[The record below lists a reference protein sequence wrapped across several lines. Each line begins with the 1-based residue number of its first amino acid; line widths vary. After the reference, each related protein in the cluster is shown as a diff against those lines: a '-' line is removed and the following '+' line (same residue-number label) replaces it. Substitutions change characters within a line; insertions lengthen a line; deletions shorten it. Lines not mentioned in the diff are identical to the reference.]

1 MAGADLDRRGGAGHA
16 GRRSRVSEA
25 QPAPPAA
32 TTPADSA
39 RVVVSGSSWRQA
51 SASFGDADH
60 GIVVFSPGPAPTTT
74 FLTSDGGKTWRLGF
88 GHQQTGTPRLSSSTP
103 EPLVPRGPAVGCP
116 PEWWLRQ
123 SAASGP
129 PTPGP
134 SRRASV
140 ATRGLSAAARV
151 HRSAA
156 WRTALHSPD
165 GAESPVVT
173 SDGGES
179 WRAIKAPE
187 VPVQASRLQNWV
199 IMAGPVDIVRAPSPA
214 AQSTLGPFK
223 LIRSTDGGAHWSEVA
238 LPRPPSR

>member
-39 RVVVSGSSWRQA
+39 RVVVSGSSRRQA

-103 EPLVPRGPAVGCP
+103 EP
-116 PEWWLRQ
+116 WWLRQ

-140 ATRGLSAAARV
+140 ATRDAHGDGWLTRGTTPGLGWPTFLDTQHAWWIDRV
-151 HRSAA
+151 SSPDPHTPVAIWRTTDGGTTWHERVASGLPATRFPRQPVFTDPLHGA
-156 WRTALHSPD
+156 LLFIPRTALSP
-165 GAESPVVT
+165 P
-173 SDGGES
+173 
-179 WRAIKAPE
+179 
-187 VPVQASRLQNWV
+187 
-199 IMAGPVDIVRAPSPA
+199 
-214 AQSTLGPFK
+214 
-223 LIRSTDGGAHWSEVA
+223 
-238 LPRPPSR
+238 